1 MFEAAFRNLDSTLR
15 NDAGCSSEL
24 DYIEATSWL
33 LFLKYLDD
41 FENDKV
47 SAAKLNGETYTRLVN
62 DEFKWTTWAAPK
74 MADGKID
81 YNKALTGADLKEFVD
96 NKLFPYLK
104 KFRTDA
110 ESADTLQYK
119 IGEIFH
125 ELKNKIQDGYTL
137 RAAINKI
144 DELKFRSNEDKHEMS
159 SLYEDK
165 IKNMG
170 NAGRNGGEYYTPRP
184 LIKTIVKV
192 INPKLGDKVYDG
204 AVGSAGFLCEAYE
217 FLRNSKELSAKEF
230 EQLQRKTF
238 YGKEKKSLAYI
249 IGVMNMILHGIEAP
263 NIMHTNTLGE
273 SLQDIQ
279 AKDQVD
285 IILANPPFGGN
296 ERIEVQENFPI
307 RTGETAY
314 LFLQH
319 FIKMLKVGGRCGVVI
334 KNTFLSN
341 TTDSASIALRKQ
353 LLEECDLYAVLELPQ
368 GTFTGTG
375 VRTVVLFFEKGR
387 PTEKIWYYQ
396 LNLDRNLGKTKSLT
410 EQDLSEFIELSIAQA
425 DSTNSWSLSVEDVDK
440 TTWDLT
446 PNNPNRKD
454 TSDKRMPEEILAE
467 IEELDFEASSA
478 IAMVKELL

>member
-1 MFEAAFRNLDSTLR
+1 MFEAAFRNLDDTLR
-15 NDAGCSSEL
+15 KDAGCSSEL

-41 FENDKV
+41 FENDKA
-47 SAAKLNGETYTRLVN
+47 SAAKLNGETYTPLIN

-74 MADGKID
+74 TADGKID
-81 YNKALTGADLKEFVD
+81 YNKALTGEDLKEFVD
-96 NKLFPYLK
+96 NNLFPYLK

-125 ELKNKIQDGYTL
+125 ELKNKIQSGYTM
-137 RAAINKI
+137 REAINKI

-184 LIKTIVKV
+184 LIKTIIKV

-204 AVGSAGFLCEAYE
+204 AAGSAGFLCEAYE
-217 FLRNSKELSAKEF
+217 YLRNSKELTAKEF

-273 SLQDIQ
+273 NLQDIQ
-279 AKDQVD
+279 TKDQVD

-296 ERIEVQENFPI
+296 ERAEVQENFPI
-307 RTGETAY
+307 RTSGTEL

-334 KNTFLSN
+334 KSTFLSN
-341 TTDSASIALRKQ
+341 TDNASIAIRKQ
-353 LLEECDLYAVLELPQ
+353 LLQDCNLFTVLELPQ
-368 GTFTGTG
+368 GAFSGTS
-375 VRTVVLFFEKGR
+375 VKTVVLFFEKGV
-387 PTEKIWYYQ
+387 PTENIWYYQ
-396 LNLDRNLGKTKSLT
+396 LNLDRTLGKTKSLN
-410 EQDLSEFIELSIAQA
+410 EQDLAEFVSLSSNKSSSE
-425 DSTNSWSLSVEDVDK
+425 NSWSLNIKDVDSS
-440 TTWDLT
+440 TWELT
-446 PNNPNRKD
+446 PANPNRKNAVD
-454 TSDKRMPEEILAE
+454 QRTSKEILDE
-467 IEELDFEASSA
+467 IERLSLETIDSLKA
-478 IAMVKELL
+478 IKALL